1 MHEVPVQYR
10 IIFIMFFQDEGFWEE
25 YVKEIVGDAA
35 QEELE
40 YEYLELYRLEDLGDQ
55 DLIASDDYSLSFN
68 WFLHLC
74 MLGGYMYN
82 FLSSLPFFSWHISKK
97 NIPES
102 LHISDFIFL
111 QSSVST
117 GPMITW

>member
-40 YEYLELYRLEDLGDQ
+40 YEYL
-55 DLIASDDYSLSFN
+55 
-68 WFLHLC
+68 
-74 MLGGYMYN
+74 
-82 FLSSLPFFSWHISKK
+82 
-97 NIPES
+97 
-102 LHISDFIFL
+102 
-111 QSSVST
+111 
-117 GPMITW
+117 